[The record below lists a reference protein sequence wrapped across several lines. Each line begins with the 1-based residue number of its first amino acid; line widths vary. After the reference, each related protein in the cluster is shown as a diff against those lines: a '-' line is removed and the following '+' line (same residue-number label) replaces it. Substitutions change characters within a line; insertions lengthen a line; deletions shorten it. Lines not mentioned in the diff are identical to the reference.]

1 VLANDLNLSIR
12 NPILVYSFLAMYGL
26 LTVLILTY
34 VQSRFRVAAKTLKM
48 LQTEWISAE
57 SKHASMVDVAQEQL
71 SKLSIPAPAA
81 PAAPPSQMQLMRH
94 PAVSFDTRNQ
104 IVTMAKRGMSI
115 CDIARNCGLHEGE
128 VEVLL
133 GMARLGKN

>member
-12 NPILVYSFLAMYGL
+12 NPILVYSFLAMYGV
-26 LTVLILTY
+26 LTVLILSY
-34 VQSRFRVAAKTLKM
+34 VHARFRVASKTLKM
-48 LQTEWISAE
+48 LQTEWTSAE
-57 SKHASMVDVAQEQL
+57 SKHASMIDVAQEQL
-71 SKLSIPAPAA
+71 SRLSTPAPAVM
-81 PAAPPSQMQLMRH
+81 AAPVQMQLMRH
-94 PAVSFDTRNQ
+94 AAVGFDTRNQ
-104 IVTMAKRGMSI
+104 VVTMAKRGMSI